1 MLNGGNISCFLVLL
15 HLSLASMFCFVL
27 NQDLELLPDGDLTLI
42 GDRGAT
48 LSGGQKAR
56 VNLARY
62 KNSTLNKRLFFV
74 FCSVNASVMQC

>member
-1 MLNGGNISCFLVLL
+1 M
-15 HLSLASMFCFVL
+15 
-27 NQDLELLPDGDLTLI
+27 QDLELLPDGDLTLI

-62 KNSTLNKRLFFV
+62 ERGAQTNSSGVQLYDKRLTL
-74 FCSVNASVMQC
+74 